1 MVTRGKD
8 RKVRKGGFKKA
19 RKGREQGRREGEVGE
34 PGKEVNL
41 WAAPKAHSL
50 WPLPNRAQAASEKN
64 VIRHR
69 PHSAL
74 NWELVPDH
82 FWPETAQGGSLV
94 LDTVMRWARD
104 LDNGGN
110 QPRPP
115 AERWDYT

>member
-50 WPLPNRAQAASEKN
+50 LATAESSAGSEREKC
-64 VIRHR
+64 
-69 PHSAL
+69 
-74 NWELVPDH
+74 D
-82 FWPETAQGGSLV
+82 
-94 LDTVMRWARD
+94 
-104 LDNGGN
+104 
-110 QPRPP
+110 
-115 AERWDYT
+115 